1 MEIVTGIF
9 YVVTF
14 LAILLAPI
22 VAIGWIIYRLVKGS
36 NGGNKNSI
44 IGE

>member
-1 MEIVTGIF
+1 MEILKGLF

-22 VAIGWIIYRLVKGS
+22 VAIGWIIYRLIKGS
-36 NGGNKNSI
+36 GGNKNSI
-44 IGE
+44 TGD